1 MDNTESMQE
10 PGVLPTDQVLVRT
23 MTEDDVEVVVR
34 IDAAASGRRRP
45 TYFGKLIEK
54 SVKLA
59 DLSISLVAEL
69 DGQVVGFVVGTLY
82 YGEFGVAEPSASI
95 DVIGVDGRYRRKQ
108 VGQALMRQ
116 LRINLSALRI
126 TSLRTKSPGT
136 ILTCWRFSEA
146 PASDPRT
153 GSVWNGNWIPPRRWI
168 DWRTGDAMQTMW
180 TPAGR
185 HRQVLCRVRPA
196 PDRSAC

>member
-10 PGVLPTDQVLVRT
+10 PGHLETDQVLVRT
-23 MTEDDVEVVVR
+23 MTVDDLDPVVR
-34 IDAAASGRRRP
+34 IDAAALGRRRP

-54 SVKLA
+54 SVKHA

-108 VGQALMRQ
+108 VGQALLRQ

-126 TSLRTKSPGT
+126 TSMRTEVSWDDFD
-136 ILTCWRFSEA
+136 LLAFF
-146 PASDPRT
+146 
-153 GSVWNGNWIPPRRWI
+153 
-168 DWRTGDAMQTMW
+168 
-180 TPAGR
+180 
-185 HRQVLCRVRPA
+185 
-196 PDRSAC
+196 RSAGFQPSNRLCLERELDPTAPVD

>member
-10 PGVLPTDQVLVRT
+10 PGTLDTDQVLVRT
-23 MTEDDVEVVVR
+23 MTEDDLGSVVL
-34 IDAAASGRRRP
+34 IDAASSGRSRP

-69 DGQVVGFVVGTLY
+69 EGRVVGFVVGTLY

-126 TSLRTKSPGT
+126 TSLRTEVSWDDFD
-136 ILTCWRFSEA
+136 LLAFF
-146 PASDPRT
+146 
-153 GSVWNGNWIPPRRWI
+153 
-168 DWRTGDAMQTMW
+168 
-180 TPAGR
+180 
-185 HRQVLCRVRPA
+185 
-196 PDRSAC
+196 RSAGFRPSNRLCLERELDPTAPVD